1 MTILRSITTFA
12 PRKQQHLSETIQI
25 QQHNTMNTTK
35 KIASALISVFDKNGL
50 EPIVKALHQNNV
62 TIYSTGGTETFI
74 KDLGIPVVA
83 VEDITAF
90 PEILGGRVKTL
101 HPKIFGGIL
110 NRQDHAGDVQQMKE
124 FNIPQIDLVIVDLYP
139 FEKTVASGASEQDI
153 IEKIDIG
160 GISLI
165 RAAAKNFK
173 DTVIVPSVEQ
183 YAPFLNFYTENNG
196 ATTLE
201 NRKVL
206 ASRAFNVSSH
216 YDAAIFNYFN
226 QVFEEPVLKIS
237 EQNGNVLRY
246 GENPHQKGFFYGD
259 FDKMFTKV
267 HGKELSYN
275 NLLDVDAA
283 VNLMNEF
290 KGDNPTFAILKHNNA
305 CGLATRNTMK
315 EAYLDAL
322 AGDPTS
328 AFGGVLIAN
337 GKIDVATAN
346 EINQLFCEVVIAPA
360 YDQEAID
367 ILEEKKNRIILI
379 QNEVELPQTT
389 VRTCLNGVL
398 VQDKDNV
405 TDTKEHLKTVTTAV
419 PTAEEIEDLLFA
431 SKICKHTKSNT
442 IVFAKNKQLCASG
455 TGQTSRVDALRHAIE
470 KATSFEF
477 DLTGAVMASDA
488 FFPFPDCV
496 EIANKAGITAV
507 IQPGGSIKDE
517 LSITYCNANNMAM
530 VFTGIRHF
538 KH

>member
-1 MTILRSITTFA
+1 
-12 PRKQQHLSETIQI
+12 
-25 QQHNTMNTTK
+25 MNTTK
-35 KIASALISVFDKNGL
+35 TIQSALISVFDKTGL
-50 EPIVKALHQNNV
+50 EPIVKALHGNNV
-62 TIYSTGGTETFI
+62 TIYSTGGTEAFI
-74 KDLGIPVVA
+74 KGLGIPVVP
-83 VEDITAF
+83 VEEVTEY
-90 PEILGGRVKTL
+90 PSILGGRVKTL

-110 NRQDHAGDVQQMKE
+110 NRQDHAGDVEQMKE

-183 YAPFLNFYTENNG
+183 YATFLNFYTENNG
-196 ATTLE
+196 ATTIE
-201 NRKVL
+201 NRKLL

-216 YDAAIFNYFN
+216 YDSAIFNYFN
-226 QVFEEPVLKIS
+226 QSIEEPVLKIS

-290 KGDNPTFAILKHNNA
+290 KNDNPTFAILKHNNA

-337 GKIDVATAN
+337 GKIDEATAN

-360 YDQEAID
+360 YEQEAIK

-379 QNEVELPQTT
+379 LNDIELPKTT

-405 TDTKEHLKTVTTAV
+405 TDSKEHLKVVTNVA
-419 PTAEEIEDLLFA
+419 PKDNEIEDLLFA

-442 IVFAKNKQLCASG
+442 IVLAKNKQLFASG
-455 TGQTSRVDALRHAIE
+455 TGQTSRVDALKQAIE
-470 KATSFEF
+470 KAKSFNFNLSE
-477 DLTGAVMASDA
+477 AVMASDA

-496 EIANKAGITAV
+496 EIAKQAGITSV
-507 IQPGGSIKDE
+507 IQPGGSIKDA
-517 LSITYCNANNMAM
+517 LSIDYCNNNEMAM